1 MLEYLEENDMKS
13 AITKLSRAILPAV
26 LAVTA
31 LAGCGRPNA
40 GLEDSS
46 GMLEINVS
54 NRRPIAEAAS
64 SMGAGQ
70 YARSHSYYNANN
82 LKAGMPVMF
91 SASYGSQGGEAGQAK
106 GRLVAGANGDLF
118 FKLEDNPTNQL
129 LYAPGLAKM
138 SGVSLFN
145 LTQYADLINRVSFA
159 EAGGTDRS
167 GQAVYESASGSVVDF
182 RGGTAGSST
191 SYSDTMELVLKR
203 KNRDSS
209 SETKVYFAK
218 GVGPVALEFREGGA
232 VGGTFKIYIGQ

>member
-1 MLEYLEENDMKS
+1 MTAAKNNLTRVML
-13 AITKLSRAILPAV
+13 PV
-26 LAVTA
+26 LL
-31 LAGCGRPNA
+31 LAASFTGCGRPNA
-40 GLEDSS
+40 ALEDSS
-46 GMLEINVS
+46 GMLQIDVS
-54 NRRPIAEAAS
+54 NRRPISEGS
-64 SMGAGQ
+64 SSQGAGQ
-70 YARSHSYYNANN
+70 YARANSYYSANN

-91 SASYGSQGGEAGQAK
+91 SASYGGEGGEAGQAK
-106 GRLVAGANGDLF
+106 GRLVSGANGDLF

-129 LYAPGLAKM
+129 LYAPGLAEM

-145 LTQYADLINRVSFA
+145 LTKYADLINRVSFA

-167 GQAVYESASGSVVDF
+167 GQAVYESASASVVDF
-182 RGGTAGSST
+182 RGGTAGSSA

-218 GVGPVALEFREGGA
+218 GVGPVALEFREGGM